1 MKKLILN
8 IYIIKELKN
17 NYSLRDLL
25 SRSLETWKVIVDFD
39 RSARPAKKKAIDG
52 AV

>member
-1 MKKLILN
+1 LILN

-17 NYSLRDLL
+17 NYSLRDHLL
-25 SRSLETWKVIVDFD
+25 SRFLETWKVTVDFD